1 MTNEELYELLDSLNI
16 TGREDSYEV
25 GNIVRDRGLKRD
37 FVTVHGGASKVCL
50 DFAHEKFVIKWTGET
65 RGDYD
70 EAMEEVEIYH
80 KAIDAGLAVFFPETE
95 LFATINGVHFIKQEK
110 VDFCVGETPYHKEKK
125 YAYQSRTAS
134 DRIVKKMQ
142 LSFNRACG
150 HRYSRSL
157 NTTWAKMALVV
168 FGKKLVKSL
177 CEFIIE
183 NGINDLHESNIGYK
197 DNLPVIL
204 DFSGYKR

>member
-1 MTNEELYELLDSLNI
+1 MKNEQLYEMLESLGI

-25 GNIVRDRGLKRD
+25 SNMVRDHGFKKD

-50 DFAHEKFVIKWTGET
+50 DFAHENFVIKWTGET

-70 EAMEEVEIYH
+70 EAMEEVEIYQ
-80 KAIDAGLAVFFPETE
+80 KAVNAGLAVFFPATE
-95 LFATINGVHFIKQEK
+95 LFATINGVHFVKQEK

-125 YAYQSRTAS
+125 YAYQSLTAS

-142 LSFNRACG
+142 LSLNRACG

-204 DFSGYKR
+204 VFSGYKR

>member
-1 MTNEELYELLDSLNI
+1 MTNEELYEVLKSLGI
-16 TGREDSYEV
+16 TGQEDSYEV
-25 GNIVRDRGLKRD
+25 STTIRDHGLKKD

-50 DFAHEKFVIKWTGET
+50 DFTRENFVIKWTGET

-70 EAMEEVEIYH
+70 EAMEEVEIYN
-80 KAIDAGLAVFFPETE
+80 KAVTAGLAVFFPATE
-95 LFATINGVHFIKQEK
+95 LFATINGVHFVKQEK
-110 VDFCVGETPYHKEKK
+110 VDFCVEDTPCHKEKK
-125 YAYQSRTAS
+125 YAYQARTAS
-134 DRIVKKMQ
+134 DRIVQKMQ
-142 LSFNRACG
+142 ASINKACG

-157 NTTWAKMALVV
+157 NKTWAKLALVV

-177 CEFIIE
+177 CQFIIE

>member
-1 MTNEELYELLDSLNI
+1 MTNEELYEVLKSLGI
-16 TGREDSYEV
+16 TGQEDSYEV
-25 GNIVRDRGLKRD
+25 STIIRDHKLKKD

-50 DFAHEKFVIKWTGET
+50 DFTRENFVIKWTGET

-70 EAMEEVEIYH
+70 EAMEEVEIYN
-80 KAIDAGLAVFFPETE
+80 KAVTAGLAVFFPATE
-95 LFATINGVHFIKQEK
+95 LFATINGVHFVKQEK
-110 VDFCVGETPYHKEKK
+110 VDFCVEDTPYHKEKK

-134 DRIVKKMQ
+134 DRIVQKMQ

-150 HRYSRSL
+150 HRCSRSL

-204 DFSGYKR
+204 DFSGDKR

>member
-1 MTNEELYELLDSLNI
+1 MKNEQLYEMLESLGI

-25 GNIVRDRGLKRD
+25 SNMVRDHGFKKD

-50 DFAHEKFVIKWTGET
+50 DFSHENFVIKWTGET

-70 EAMEEVEIYH
+70 EAMEEVEIYQ
-80 KAIDAGLAVFFPETE
+80 KAVNAGLAVFFPATE
-95 LFATINGVHFIKQEK
+95 LFATINGVHFVKQEK

>member
-1 MTNEELYELLDSLNI
+1 MTNEELYEVLKSLGI
-16 TGREDSYEV
+16 TGQEDSYEV
-25 GNIVRDRGLKRD
+25 STIIRDHKLKKD

-50 DFAHEKFVIKWTGET
+50 DFANENFVIKWTGET

-70 EAMEEVEIYH
+70 EAMEEVEIYK
-80 KAIDAGLAVFFPETE
+80 KAVNAGLAVFFPETE
-95 LFATINGVHFIKQEK
+95 LFATINGVHFVKQEK
-110 VDFCVGETPYHKEKK
+110 VDFCVEDTPYPKEKK

-134 DRIVKKMQ
+134 DRIVQKMQ
-142 LSFNRACG
+142 TSIHKACG

-157 NTTWAKMALVV
+157 NTIWAKMALVIY
-168 FGKKLVKSL
+168 GKKLVKSL
-177 CEFIIE
+177 CQFIIE

>member
-1 MTNEELYELLDSLNI
+1 MKNEQLYEMLESLGI

-25 GNIVRDRGLKRD
+25 SNMVRDHGFKKD

-50 DFAHEKFVIKWTGET
+50 DFAHENFVIKWTGET

-70 EAMEEVEIYH
+70 EAMEEVEIYQ
-80 KAIDAGLAVFFPETE
+80 KAVNAGLAVFFPATE
-95 LFATINGVHFIKQEK
+95 LFATINGVHFVKQEK

-142 LSFNRACG
+142 ISINRACG

>member
-1 MTNEELYELLDSLNI
+1 MTNEELYEVLKSLGI
-16 TGREDSYEV
+16 TGQEDSYEV
-25 GNIVRDRGLKRD
+25 STIIRDHGLKKD

-50 DFAHEKFVIKWTGET
+50 DFSHENFVIKWTGET

-70 EAMEEVEIYH
+70 EAMEEVEIYQ
-80 KAIDAGLAVFFPETE
+80 KAVNAGLAVFFPATE
-95 LFATINGVHFIKQEK
+95 LFATINGVHFVKQEK
-110 VDFCVGETPYHKEKK
+110 VDFCVEEIPYHKEKK

>member
-1 MTNEELYELLDSLNI
+1 MTNEELYEVLKSLGI
-16 TGREDSYEV
+16 TGQEDSYEV
-25 GNIVRDRGLKRD
+25 STLIRDHGLKKD

-50 DFAHEKFVIKWTGET
+50 DFTRENFVIKWTGET

-70 EAMEEVEIYH
+70 EAMEEVEIYN
-80 KAIDAGLAVFFPETE
+80 KAVTAGLAVFFPATE
-95 LFATINGVHFIKQEK
+95 LFATINGVHFVKQEK
-110 VDFCVGETPYHKEKK
+110 VDFCVEDTPCHKEKK
-125 YAYQSRTAS
+125 YAYQARTAS
-134 DRIVKKMQ
+134 DRIVQKMQ
-142 LSFNRACG
+142 ISINKACG

-157 NTTWAKMALVV
+157 NKTWAKLALVV

-177 CEFIIE
+177 CQFIIE

-197 DNLPVIL
+197 NNLPVIL

>member
-1 MTNEELYELLDSLNI
+1 MTNEELYELLENLGI

-25 GNIVRDRGLKRD
+25 GNMVRDHGFRRD

-50 DFAHEKFVIKWTGET
+50 DFTHENFVIKWTGET

-70 EAMEEVEIYH
+70 EAMEEVEIYK
-80 KAIDAGLAVFFPETE
+80 KAVKAGLAVFFPATE
-95 LFATINGVHFIKQEK
+95 LFATIDGVHFVKQEK

-150 HRYSRSL
+150 HRCSRSL

>member
-1 MTNEELYELLDSLNI
+1 MKNEQLYEMLESLGI

-25 GNIVRDRGLKRD
+25 SNMVRDHGFKKD

-50 DFAHEKFVIKWTGET
+50 DFANENFVVKWTGET

-70 EAMEEVEIYH
+70 EAMEEVEIYQ
-80 KAIDAGLAVFFPETE
+80 KAVNAGLAVFFPATE
-95 LFATINGVHFIKQEK
+95 LFATINGVHFVKQEK
-110 VDFCVGETPYHKEKK
+110 VDFCVEETPYHKEKK

>member
-1 MTNEELYELLDSLNI
+1 MKNEQLYEMLESLGI

-25 GNIVRDRGLKRD
+25 SNMVRDHGFKRD

-50 DFAHEKFVIKWTGET
+50 DFTHENFVIKWTGET

-70 EAMEEVEIYH
+70 EAMEEVEIYN
-80 KAIDAGLAVFFPETE
+80 KAVTAGLAVFFPATE
-95 LFATINGVHFIKQEK
+95 LFTTINGVPFVKQEK

-125 YAYQSRTAS
+125 YAYQARTAS

>member
-1 MTNEELYELLDSLNI
+1 MTNEELYEVLKSLGI
-16 TGREDSYEV
+16 TGQEDSYEV
-25 GNIVRDRGLKRD
+25 STIIRNHGLKKD

-50 DFAHEKFVIKWTGET
+50 DFTRENFVIKWTGET

-70 EAMEEVEIYH
+70 EAMEEVEIYN
-80 KAIDAGLAVFFPETE
+80 KAVTAGLAVFFPATE
-95 LFATINGVHFIKQEK
+95 LFTTINGVHFVKQEK
-110 VDFCVGETPYHKEKK
+110 VDFCVEDTPCYKEKK

-142 LSFNRACG
+142 LSFNKACG

>member
-1 MTNEELYELLDSLNI
+1 MTNEELYEVLKSLGI
-16 TGREDSYEV
+16 TGQEDSYEV
-25 GNIVRDRGLKRD
+25 STIIRDHGLKKD

-50 DFAHEKFVIKWTGET
+50 DFTRENFVIKWTGET
-65 RGDYD
+65 CGDYD
-70 EAMEEVEIYH
+70 EAMEEVEIYN
-80 KAIDAGLAVFFPETE
+80 KAVTAGLAVFFPATE
-95 LFATINGVHFIKQEK
+95 LFTTINGVHFVKQEK
-110 VDFCVGETPYHKEKK
+110 VDFSVDETPYHKEKK

-134 DRIVKKMQ
+134 NRIVEKMETSIKK
-142 LSFNRACG
+142 AYG

-157 NTTWAKMALVV
+157 NTIWAKMALVIY
-168 FGKKLVKSL
+168 GKKLVKSL
-177 CEFIIE
+177 CQFIIE

>member
-1 MTNEELYELLDSLNI
+1 MTNEELYEVLKSLGI
-16 TGREDSYEV
+16 TGQEDSYEV
-25 GNIVRDRGLKRD
+25 STIIRDHGLKKD

-50 DFAHEKFVIKWTGET
+50 DFTRENFVIKWTGET

-70 EAMEEVEIYH
+70 EAMEEVEIYN
-80 KAIDAGLAVFFPETE
+80 KAVTAGLAVFFPATE
-95 LFATINGVHFIKQEK
+95 LFTTINGVHFVKQEK
-110 VDFCVGETPYHKEKK
+110 VDFCVEDTPCHKEKK
-125 YAYQSRTAS
+125 YAYQARTAS
-134 DRIVKKMQ
+134 DRIVQKMQ
-142 LSFNRACG
+142 NSINKACG

-157 NTTWAKMALVV
+157 NTTWAKMALVI

-177 CEFIIE
+177 CQFIIE

>member
-1 MTNEELYELLDSLNI
+1 MKNEQLYEMLESLGI

-25 GNIVRDRGLKRD
+25 SNMVRDHGFKKD

-50 DFAHEKFVIKWTGET
+50 DFAHENFVIKWTGET

-70 EAMEEVEIYH
+70 EAMEEVEIYQ
-80 KAIDAGLAVFFPETE
+80 KAVNAGLAVFFPATE
-95 LFATINGVHFIKQEK
+95 LFATINGVHFVKQEK
-110 VDFCVGETPYHKEKK
+110 VDFCVEETPYHKEKK

-134 DRIVKKMQ
+134 DRIVRKMQ

-157 NTTWAKMALVV
+157 NTTWAKMALVI

-177 CEFIIE
+177 CQFIIE

>member
-1 MTNEELYELLDSLNI
+1 MKNEQLYEMLESLGI

-25 GNIVRDRGLKRD
+25 SNMVRDHGFKKD

-50 DFAHEKFVIKWTGET
+50 DFAHENFVIKWTGET

-70 EAMEEVEIYH
+70 EAMEEVEIYQ
-80 KAIDAGLAVFFPETE
+80 KAVNAGLAVFFPATE
-95 LFATINGVHFIKQEK
+95 LFATINGVHFVKQEK
-110 VDFCVGETPYHKEKK
+110 VDFCVEETPYHKEKK

-142 LSFNRACG
+142 LSINRACG

>member
-1 MTNEELYELLDSLNI
+1 MKNEQLYEMLESLGI

-25 GNIVRDRGLKRD
+25 SNMVRDHGFKKD

-50 DFAHEKFVIKWTGET
+50 DFVHENFVIKWTGET

-70 EAMEEVEIYH
+70 EAMEEVEIYK
-80 KAIDAGLAVFFPETE
+80 KAVNAGLAVFFPATE
-95 LFATINGVHFIKQEK
+95 LFATINGVHFVKQEK
-110 VDFCVGETPYHKEKK
+110 VDFCVEETPYHKEKK

>member
-1 MTNEELYELLDSLNI
+1 MKNEQLYEMLESLGI
-16 TGREDSYEV
+16 TGHEDSYEV
-25 GNIVRDRGLKRD
+25 GQMIRDHGFKSD
-37 FVTVHGGASKVCL
+37 FVTIHGGASKVCL
-50 DFAHEKFVIKWTGET
+50 NFIHENFVIKWTAET

-70 EAMEEVEIYH
+70 EAMEEVEIYN
-80 KAIDAGLAVFFPETE
+80 KAVNAGLAVFFPATE
-95 LFATINGVHFIKQEK
+95 LFATINGVHFVKQEK
-110 VDFCVGETPYHKEKK
+110 VDFCVEETPYHKEKK

>member
-1 MTNEELYELLDSLNI
+1 MKNEQLYEMLESLGI
-16 TGREDSYEV
+16 TGHEDSYEV
-25 GNIVRDRGLKRD
+25 GQMIRDRGFKSD
-37 FVTVHGGASKVCL
+37 FVTIHGGASKVCL
-50 DFAHEKFVIKWTGET
+50 NFIHENFVIKWTGET

-70 EAMEEVEIYH
+70 EAMEEVEIYK
-80 KAIDAGLAVFFPETE
+80 KAVNAGLAVFFPATE
-95 LFATINGVHFIKQEK
+95 LFATINGVHFVKQEK
-110 VDFCVGETPYHKEKK
+110 VDFCVEETPYHKEKK

>member
-1 MTNEELYELLDSLNI
+1 MKNEQLYEMLESLGI

-25 GNIVRDRGLKRD
+25 SNMVRDHGFKKD

-50 DFAHEKFVIKWTGET
+50 DFAHENFVIKWTGET

-70 EAMEEVEIYH
+70 EAMEEVEIYK
-80 KAIDAGLAVFFPETE
+80 KAVNAGLAVFFPATE
-95 LFATINGVHFIKQEK
+95 LFATINGVHFVKQEK
-110 VDFCVGETPYHKEKK
+110 VDFCVEETPYHKEKK